1 MTTRDIDLA
10 CFGEPLMELTR
21 VQHEGEAPSYRPGH
35 GGDTSNCA
43 IAAARQGARTAYI
56 SAVGDDS
63 FGRELRALWQ
73 AEGVDDGTVRTDPAA
88 PTGLYIITPSPAGR
102 DFAYYRAG
110 SAASRYTPADLPLD
124 LLPRVRIVQ
133 LSGISQAV
141 GEGPCDAGFR
151 LIEAARDAG
160 CEVAYDTNLRLKL
173 WSLERARAI
182 MHGAME
188 RCTIA
193 LPSVDDSRA
202 LTGLDD
208 PDAIVDAYLRRGPR
222 IVALKLGAEGSLVAT
237 PERRER
243 LAPCRVEAVDAT
255 GAGDTFGGAFLAR
268 LAAGDDPFAAARY
281 ANSAAALTTTGYGA
295 VAPIP
300 RADAVQALLAGNG
313 AGAGAG
319 HDTGAARA

>member
-21 VQHEGEAPSYRPGH
+21 VERDGEPPSYRPGY

-43 IAAARQGARTAYI
+43 IAAARQGARTAYL

-63 FGRELRALWQ
+63 FGRELRALWRS
-73 AEGVDDGTVRTDPAA
+73 EGVDDSAVWTDAAA

-110 SAASRYTPADLPLD
+110 SAASRYRPSDLPLD
-124 LLPRVRIVQ
+124 LLARVRIVQ

-141 GEGPCDAGFR
+141 GEGPCDAGFH

-173 WSLERARAI
+173 WSLERARAV
-182 MHGAME
+182 MHGAIE
-188 RCTIA
+188 RCTVA
-193 LPSVDDSRA
+193 LPSVDDSRV
-202 LTGLDD
+202 LTGLDE
-208 PDAIVDAYLRRGPR
+208 PDAIADAYLRRGPR
-222 IVALKLGAEGSLVAT
+222 IVALKLGAEGVLVAT
-237 PERRER
+237 AGRRER
-243 LAPCRVEAVDAT
+243 LAPNRVEAIDAT
-255 GAGDTFGGAFLAR
+255 GAGDTFDGAFLAR
-268 LAAGDDPFAAARY
+268 LAADDDPFEAARY
-281 ANSAAALTTTGYGA
+281 ANAAAALTTTGYGA

-300 RADAVQALLAGNG
+300 RADAVRKLLARNWS
-313 AGAGAG
+313 
-319 HDTGAARA
+319 AARGRP

>member
-21 VQHEGEAPSYRPGH
+21 VTRDGEPPSYRPGY

-63 FGRELRALWQ
+63 FGRELRELWER
-73 AEGVDDGTVRTDPAA
+73 EGVDHTAVRTDPVA

-110 SAASRYTPADLPLD
+110 SAASRYRPDDLPLD
-124 LLPRVRIVQ
+124 LLPRVRVVQ

-141 GEGPCDAGFR
+141 GEAPCDAGFR

-173 WSLERARAI
+173 WSLERARAV
-182 MHGAME
+182 MHGAIE
-188 RCTIA
+188 RCTVA
-193 LPSVDDSRA
+193 LPSVDDSRI

-208 PDAIVDAYLRRGPR
+208 PDAIADAYLRRGPR
-222 IVALKLGAEGSLVAT
+222 VVALKLGAEGALVAT
-237 PERRER
+237 AERRER
-243 LAPCRVEAVDAT
+243 LAPNRVTAVDAT
-255 GAGDTFGGAFLAR
+255 GAGDTFDGAFLAR

-281 ANSAAALTTTGYGA
+281 ANAAAALTTTGYGA

-300 RADAVQALLAGNG
+300 RAAAVRELLAG
-313 AGAGAG
+313 
-319 HDTGAARA
+319 H

>member
-21 VQHEGEAPSYRPGH
+21 IDGGEGTPLYRPGY

-63 FGRELRALWQ
+63 FGRELRALWRR
-73 AEGVDDGTVRTDPAA
+73 EGVDDSAVRTDTAS

-110 SAASRYTPADLPLD
+110 SAASRYRPDDLPLD
-124 LLPRVRIVQ
+124 LLARIRIVQ

-141 GEGPCDAGFR
+141 GDGPCDAGFR

-173 WSLERARAI
+173 WSLERARAV
-182 MHGAME
+182 MHGAIE

-193 LPSVDDSRA
+193 LPSVDDARVM
-202 LTGLDD
+202 TGIEDA
-208 PDAIVDAYLRRGPR
+208 DAIADAYLRRGPR
-222 IVALKLGAEGSLVAT
+222 VVALKLGADGALVAT
-237 PERRER
+237 PDRRER
-243 LAPCRVEAVDAT
+243 LMANRVTAIDAT
-255 GAGDTFGGAFLAR
+255 GAGDTFDGAFLAR
-268 LAAGDDPFAAARY
+268 IAAGDDAFTAARY
-281 ANSAAALTTTGYGA
+281 ANAAAALTTTGYGA

-300 RADAVQALLAGNG
+300 RAEAVRALLAGSDTAAG
-313 AGAGAG
+313 RRDDTGPAGA
-319 HDTGAARA
+319 

>member
-21 VQHEGEAPSYRPGH
+21 VDREGEAAYYRPGY

-43 IAAARQGARTAYI
+43 IAAARQGARAAYI

-63 FGRELRALWQ
+63 FGRELRALWR
-73 AEGVDDGTVRTDPAA
+73 AEGVDDSAVRTDAAA

-110 SAASRYTPADLPLD
+110 SAASRYTHGDLPLG

-160 CEVAYDTNLRLKL
+160 CDVAYDTNLRLKL
-173 WSLERARAI
+173 WSLERARAV
-182 MHGAME
+182 MHGAIE
-188 RCTIA
+188 HCTIA
-193 LPSVDDSRA
+193 LPSVDDSRT

-208 PDAIVDAYLRRGPR
+208 PDAIADAYLRRGPR
-222 IVALKLGAEGSLVAT
+222 IVALKLGAEGALVAT
-237 PERRER
+237 PDRRER
-243 LAPCRVEAVDAT
+243 LAPERVTAVDAT
-255 GAGDTFGGAFLAR
+255 GAGDTFDGAFLAR

-281 ANSAAALTTTGYGA
+281 ANAAAALTTTGYGA

-300 RADAVQALLAGNG
+300 RAPAVRELLAD
-313 AGAGAG
+313 
-319 HDTGAARA
+319 HDSRTSRA

>member
-1 MTTRDIDLA
+1 MTQRDIDLA
-10 CFGEPLMELTR
+10 CFGEPMMELTR
-21 VQHEGEAPSYRPGH
+21 VDGADGAPAYRPGY

-43 IAAARQGARTAYI
+43 IAAARQGARTAYL

-63 FGRELRALWQ
+63 FGRELRALWRH
-73 AEGVDDGTVRTDPAA
+73 EGVDDGAVRTDPAA

-110 SAASRYTPADLPLD
+110 SAASRYRPEHLPLE
-124 LLPRVRIVQ
+124 LLPRTRIVQ
-133 LSGISQAV
+133 LSGISQAI
-141 GEGPCDAGFR
+141 GDGPCDAGFR
-151 LIEAARDAG
+151 LIEAAREAG

-173 WSLERARAI
+173 WSLERARAV
-182 MHGAME
+182 MHGAVE

-208 PDAIVDAYLRRGPR
+208 ADAIADAYLRRGPR
-222 IVALKLGAEGSLVAT
+222 VVALKLGAEGALIAT

-243 LAPCRVEAVDAT
+243 LAPNKVVAVDAT
-255 GAGDTFGGAFLAR
+255 GAGDTFDGAFLAR

-281 ANSAAALTTTGYGA
+281 ANAAAALTTTGYGA

-300 RADAVQALLAGNG
+300 RAAAVRALLDGG
-313 AGAGAG
+313 QAGA
-319 HDTGAARA
+319 

>member
-1 MTTRDIDLA
+1 MTARDIDLA

-21 VQHEGEAPSYRPGH
+21 IDGGEGEPAFRPGY

-43 IAAARQGARTAYI
+43 IAASRQGARTAYI

-63 FGRELRALWQ
+63 FGREFRALWRR
-73 AEGVDDGTVRTDPAA
+73 EGVDDGAVRSDPAA

-110 SAASRYTPADLPLD
+110 SAASRYRPEDLPVE
-124 LLPRVRIVQ
+124 LLPRTRIVQ
-133 LSGISQAV
+133 LSGISQAI
-141 GEGPCDAGFR
+141 GEAPCDAGFR

-173 WSLERARAI
+173 WSLERARAV
-182 MHGAME
+182 MHGAIE

-193 LPSVDDSRA
+193 LPSVDDSRM

-208 PDAIVDAYLRRGPR
+208 PDAIADAYLRRGPA
-222 IVALKLGAEGSLVAT
+222 IVALKLGADGALVAT
-237 PERRER
+237 PDRRER
-243 LAPCRVEAVDAT
+243 LAANRVAAIDAT
-255 GAGDTFGGAFLAR
+255 GAGDTFDGAFLAR
-268 LAAGDDPFAAARY
+268 LAAGDDPFTAARY
-281 ANSAAALTTTGYGA
+281 ANAAAALTTTGYGA

-300 RADAVQALLAGNG
+300 RADAVHALLAGNRSG
-313 AGAGAG
+313 AQP
-319 HDTGAARA
+319 

>member
-1 MTTRDIDLA
+1 MTSRDIDIA

-21 VQHEGEAPSYRPGH
+21 VDRAGEAPTYRPGY

-43 IAAARQGARTAYI
+43 IAAARQGARAAYI

-63 FGRELRALWQ
+63 FGREFRALWR
-73 AEGVDDGTVRTDPAA
+73 AEGVDDSAVRTDPAA

-110 SAASRYTPADLPLD
+110 SAASRYASGDLPLD
-124 LLPRVRIVQ
+124 LLPRVRIVH

-141 GEGPCDAGFR
+141 GEAPCDAGFR

-173 WSLERARAI
+173 WSLERARAV
-182 MHGAME
+182 MHGAIE

-193 LPSVDDSRA
+193 LPSVDDSRI

-208 PDAIVDAYLRRGPR
+208 PDAIADAYLRRGPG
-222 IVALKLGAEGSLVAT
+222 IVALKLGAEGALVAT
-237 PERRER
+237 ADRRER
-243 LAPCRVEAVDAT
+243 LAPRPVTPVDAT
-255 GAGDTFGGAFLAR
+255 GAGDTFDGAFLAR

-281 ANSAAALTTTGYGA
+281 ANAAAALTTTGYGA

-300 RADAVQALLAGNG
+300 RADAVRALLERN
-313 AGAGAG
+313 
-319 HDTGAARA
+319 

>member
-10 CFGEPLMELTR
+10 CFGEPMMELTR
-21 VQHEGEAPSYRPGH
+21 IDGEGGAPAYRPGY

-43 IAAARQGARTAYI
+43 IAASRQGARAAYI

-63 FGRELRALWQ
+63 FGRELRALWRR
-73 AEGVDDGTVRTDPAA
+73 EGVDDAPVRTDPAA

-110 SAASRYTPADLPLD
+110 SAASRYRPEHLPVD
-124 LLPRVRIVQ
+124 LLRRVRIVQ
-133 LSGISQAV
+133 LSGISQAI

-151 LIEAARDAG
+151 LIEQAREAG
-160 CEVAYDTNLRLKL
+160 CEIAYDTNLRLKL
-173 WSLERARAI
+173 WSLERARAV

-193 LPSVDDSRA
+193 LPSVDDSRV

-208 PDAIVDAYLRRGPR
+208 PDAIADAYLRRGPS
-222 IVALKLGAEGSLVAT
+222 IVALKLGAEGALVAT
-237 PERRER
+237 ADRRER
-243 LAPCRVEAVDAT
+243 LAPRRVQAVDAT

-268 LAAGDDPFAAARY
+268 LAAGADPFEAARY
-281 ANSAAALTTTGYGA
+281 ANAAAALTTTGYGA

-300 RADAVQALLAGNG
+300 RAEAVRELLAR
-313 AGAGAG
+313 
-319 HDTGAARA
+319 D